1 MNLQSTRPKAAHRA
15 VQTAIQTAV
24 LGVLLA
30 LHMAPVAAWTDKPVK
45 LVVPAPPGGTMDVLA
60 RVLAEQLSA
69 EIGQPVLVDNRPGA
83 GGGIGVQA
91 MLAAPADGQTLMV
104 TASNV
109 LAEVPHV
116 LKSGF
121 DPLKDVRPVTSVAR
135 ASLVFVAAASMPAN
149 TLQEFVAYARA
160 NPGKLSIASYSTG
173 TASHYAAM
181 ILNQKAGLDLV
192 HAPFPGSPPALAQV
206 LGGQIP
212 VMFDGMATS
221 LPQARG
227 GKLKVFGVAS
237 RTRSEFLPQV
247 PTFAELGYPDIDFN
261 NWIGVVVAGGV
272 ANELV
277 EKINAAVQK
286 AAAAP
291 KLKDRLTGAGFEM
304 TPGGTPAQ
312 LAQAVRTEHQRNAG
326 IVKMFDIKLNQ

>member
-1 MNLQSTRPKAAHRA
+1 MYLRYFAGTGRSAARRA
-15 VQTAIQTAV
+15 VRTMM
-24 LGVLLA
+24 LGALLS
-30 LHMAPVAAWTDKPVK
+30 LHFAPVAAWTDKPVK

-69 EIGQPVLVDNRPGA
+69 EIGQPVVVDNRAGA

-109 LAEVPHV
+109 LTEVPHV
-116 LKSGF
+116 LKAGF

-135 ASLVFVAAASMPAN
+135 ASLVFVAASTVPAA

-160 NPGKLSIASYSTG
+160 NPGKLSIASYSIG

-192 HAPFPGSPPALAQV
+192 HAPFPGSPPALAQ
-206 LGGQIP
+206 LMGGQIP

-221 LPQARG
+221 LPQVKG
-227 GKLKVFGVAS
+227 GKLKAFAVAS
-237 RTRSEFLPQV
+237 RTRSEFLPQA

-304 TPGGTPAQ
+304 TPGGTSAQ

>member
-1 MNLQSTRPKAAHRA
+1 
-15 VQTAIQTAV
+15 
-24 LGVLLA
+24 
-30 LHMAPVAAWTDKPVK
+30 
-45 LVVPAPPGGTMDVLA
+45 
-60 RVLAEQLSA
+60 
-69 EIGQPVLVDNRPGA
+69 
-83 GGGIGVQA
+83 
-91 MLAAPADGQTLMV
+91 MLFR
-104 TASNV
+104 S
-109 LAEVPHV
+109 
-116 LKSGF
+116 
-121 DPLKDVRPVTSVAR
+121 
-135 ASLVFVAAASMPAN
+135 
-149 TLQEFVAYARA
+149 
-160 NPGKLSIASYSTG
+160 

-192 HAPFPGSPPALAQV
+192 HVPFPGSPPALAQ
-206 LGGQIP
+206 LMGGQSP

-221 LPQARG
+221 LPQVKG
-227 GKLKVFGVAS
+227 GKLKAFAVAS
-237 RTRSEFLPQV
+237 RTRSEFLPQA

-261 NWIGVVVAGGV
+261 NWIGVVVGGGV

-312 LAQAVRTEHQRNAG
+312 LALAVRTEHQRNAG